1 MKTNAKIL
9 ATLTSGIVLVIITV
23 FLVFKALSGSFGAR
37 TTPATETI
45 KGQYITDAQLVDAG
59 NTTPEAALETLF
71 WATASG
77 NYDALTAS
85 FVPQVRKEVRGWYGD
100 KAQFAAQAERFSSS
114 FKNLQILARKT
125 VADDKVEL
133 KYHFEKLYRR
143 PGQTTTSHADVTK
156 IATLVRIGSA
166 WEFPDNESRSYEANW
181 DEGSQAE
188 LQP

>member
-1 MKTNAKIL
+1 MKNHLTTIWTVSLL
-9 ATLTSGIVLVIITV
+9 AVLV
-23 FLVFKALSGSFGAR
+23 FSGCSHSSPNAR
-37 TTPATETI
+37 TTPATESI

-85 FVPQVRKEVRGWYGD
+85 FAPRVRKEVRGWYGD
-100 KAQFAAQAERFSSS
+100 KAQFAVNARGFSTF

-133 KYHFEKLYRR
+133 KYHLEKLSSR
-143 PGQTTTSHADVTK
+143 PGQTTTNHVDVTK

-166 WEFPDNESRSYEANW
+166 WEFPDNESRSYETNW

-188 LQP
+188 PQP